1 MADFRTHVTFSG
13 CLGVGYAAAVAA
25 GGLTGVQAV
34 LAGCLTGCA
43 GMLPDLDAD
52 NGRPLREIFS
62 LTAALVPVMEM
73 ERLRIYAGDVE
84 GTILLAILVYISIRY
99 GASTV
104 LQMLS
109 VHRGMFH
116 SIPAAVIA
124 SELAYLAYPSANA
137 LVKFLMAGGVMIG
150 FLSHLVLD
158 EVYSVQ
164 WNGAQV
170 RLKASAGSALK
181 VFGNSLFA
189 NATTW
194 AILCTLT
201 WAIVTQGQWPA
212 GDVLQPR
219 MAIPSVPSR
228 G

>member
-13 CLGVGYAAAVAA
+13 CIGAGYAVAVAA

-62 LTAALVPVMEM
+62 LTAALVPVLEM
-73 ERLRIYAGDVE
+73 DRLRTYAVDSE

-99 GASTV
+99 GAST
-104 LQMLS
+104 LLAMLS

-124 SELAYLAYPSANA
+124 AELAYLAYPSGSA
-137 LVKFLMAGGVMIG
+137 LVKLLMAGGVAIG

-158 EVYSVQ
+158 EIYSVQ

-181 VFGNSLFA
+181 VFGNSMIA

-194 AILCTLT
+194 GILCSLS
-201 WAIVTQGQWPA
+201 WGIANQGQWPT
-212 GDVLQPR
+212 GDVPQPR
-219 MAIPSVPSR
+219 MAIPAPKPR